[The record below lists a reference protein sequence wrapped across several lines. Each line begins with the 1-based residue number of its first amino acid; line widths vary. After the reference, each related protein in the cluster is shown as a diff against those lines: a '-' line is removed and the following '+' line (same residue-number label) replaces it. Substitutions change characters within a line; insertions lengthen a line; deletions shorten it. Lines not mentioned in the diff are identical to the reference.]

1 MAERM
6 ILLLL
11 LATLLFLPL
20 QACTDSGK
28 EKGPVFKKLPEISEI
43 KPQKPVKIK
52 LKKNASGSY
61 SWEITGNDA
70 NEIIE
75 ADKRLRKAMEE

>member
-1 MAERM
+1 MAERK

-20 QACTDSGK
+20 LACTDSGK
-28 EKGPVFKKLPEISEI
+28 EKGPVFKKLPGISEI

-61 SWEITGNDA
+61 SWEVTGNDA
-70 NEIIE
+70 DEIIE
-75 ADKRLRKAMEE
+75 ADKKLRKAIEK

>member
-1 MAERM
+1 MAERK

-28 EKGPVFKKLPEISEI
+28 EKEPVFKKLPEISEI

-61 SWEITGNDA
+61 SWEITGNDTD
-70 NEIIE
+70 EIIE
-75 ADKRLRKAMEE
+75 ADRKLRKAIEK